1 MVTVRRPGGAGRLL
15 LLTALL
21 GTAAYFWW
29 ARAVPPELPAP
40 VPVPAAALALA
51 PASPSPLL
59 ALPPEQMRD
68 ALHAAYRLQPDRRC
82 LTAFAEVQAWLGG
95 RDPLPVSATFA
106 QDAWRIEIAGEG
118 VGTLPE
124 LPDFDDC
131 MKALEKWVAVV
142 GKGKGAA
149 HGGRSAPAPDPPRLN
164 PVDL

>member
-15 LLTALL
+15 LLAALL

-29 ARAVPPELPAP
+29 ARAVPSELPAP

-51 PASPSPLL
+51 PASSPSPLL

-95 RDPLPVSATFA
+95 RAPPPGSAPFA
-106 QDAWRIEIAGEG
+106 RGAWRIEIAREG
-118 VGTLPE
+118 AGTLAQPAR
-124 LPDFDDC
+124 FHGC
-131 MKALEKWVAVV
+131 MKARSKW
-142 GKGKGAA
+142 AA
-149 HGGRSAPAPDPPRLN
+149 RAGEGE
-164 PVDL
+164 